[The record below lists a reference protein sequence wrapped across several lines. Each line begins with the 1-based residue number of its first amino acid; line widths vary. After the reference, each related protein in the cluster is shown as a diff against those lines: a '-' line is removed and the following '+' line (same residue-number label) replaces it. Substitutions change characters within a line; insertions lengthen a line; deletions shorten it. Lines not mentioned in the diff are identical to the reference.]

1 MVKIHTRLFFTLAL
15 WLSGVLTALAQTS
28 GLSGTAL
35 VDQVLKNGGLVTFT
49 SQRTASLSITE
60 TDDNKLYARTT
71 NADDQSQWW
80 LVQPLT
86 TGGYALRN
94 YKTGHYINPI
104 GTNDTPYPTSDD
116 RSTFYVK
123 QSANATDGQALVT
136 ISANNGYSGTS
147 CLHDAQNH
155 AVVKWYAGSGGNNTA
170 SDWEMK
176 AVEGFDQAALK
187 AHFAAFDRYTAP
199 ANGKVVQIRNL
210 ETGTQICESGDGKL
224 FSVETHAG
232 DYSQYWE
239 MEANGSQ
246 YAFRNVQTGHY
257 FTYVA
262 GTDKKNV
269 QTATATKSYYTIPAT
284 SDKWD
289 PTYHIRPVSGSTYY
303 YTHATSGNGP
313 YDVPTNNVHN
323 TTTDDARTH
332 WFFVEVSLSQ
342 EEIDRAKQSYQTYSD
357 LNSKRSTYSSKMVGY
372 FTDASCSV
380 LKDNYKTMDPATLA
394 STMKSAGLP
403 DYLIDIALK
412 IRNNSWEADE
422 DRMSE
427 HFRVNSYKPYS
438 HFLHAVKKTGVGY
451 AFGRLSNPTGI
462 VVKSGDFITLF
473 CGSNQPTGTKLQ
485 LEVVEG
491 TEAYGTT
498 YPLSQGM
505 NVFSFSGDATLYIFY
520 QIEDQELATP
530 LANVP
535 DVKIHIEGG
544 RLQGYYDKTRGHTNE
559 IWAHLRENL
568 LKESNVINVKMD
580 NFVFCLDNQI
590 VQDNCPDMERTVDV
604 WDKLAKWEN
613 DLMGYNDK
621 FNPNISK
628 YQRNI
633 YNWFSKDYYIG
644 GMMMTGLYGVQ
655 VMSGYIS
662 GMVNHASME
671 SGAWAPAHEN
681 GHLRQNLIYTLG
693 SHEASCNLFSE
704 VVTYELGHSTSR
716 SAFSTDI
723 FDKFAAGK
731 PWADY
736 EGSQISRMLYQ
747 LYLYFHVAGHDP
759 EFYPKVFTELRKNP
773 MDHSTR
779 DNVHGGSEYLRLAT
793 TMCKVADADLS
804 EFFAAYGFF
813 VPLSTRTFYENGS
826 TWKISTTQAE
836 IDAALAEMH
845 SYSKKLGNIVFI
857 EDRVEQVPATYADAP
872 AGTMKSGYNP
882 EKAGDFGQYTAYQE
896 TAPSAEGYT
905 YSMASGG
912 VITVNGPE
920 AGSPESAKGLV
931 GFKVYDEG
939 DNLVYL
945 SNFRTFTLPT
955 SVTSKPFTVKAAL
968 SNNTDVVL
976 EASGEI
982 ILPEVATPV
991 LGAADVKS
999 NKAYYIYTDQRG
1011 GLTIKNANDTRL
1023 WGTSESGVNQS
1034 VNGNDVLQQF
1044 AFISYNDKLY
1054 LYSIGA
1060 KKFVNV
1066 DGVHGKL
1073 ESTPADP
1080 IGFADPNTTD
1090 ETVRILFSEATNQ
1103 NFNLNGA
1110 KSMDICYWTTKDIG
1124 NSFHIVPVADF
1135 DPAPVIEALT
1145 NPAPNPVLSAAEVNP
1160 NKAYYIYTDKRG
1172 GLTIKNAD
1180 DTRLWGTSEGGVGQ
1194 SVDGSNSLQQFAF
1207 ISYNDKL
1214 YLYSIGAGKF
1224 VNSAQQGKLED
1235 TPTDP
1240 IEFVDAS
1247 DGTVRLRFTTAMN
1260 FNLGGDKQVA
1270 INGWATKD
1278 DGNSFIILPAANFNP
1293 APVIAALNGPTIDPD
1308 PEPEPEPVVGA
1319 YAYSPVPISAAAAG
1333 SYIID
1338 ACDQQSLT
1346 NHHFLCADADEN
1358 IAITSTIDTENY
1370 DNYIWDVFEAY
1381 SDNGKY
1387 YFVNRGTGKMLNI
1400 GNSNISLVD
1409 GEGEMPEV
1417 DFLFAENNPFA
1428 ALSNGTKSFDCGHG
1442 GNQNSTWEG
1451 GIEGS
1456 RRMRIYQVE
1465 EAEEAQAYVFT
1476 LKNKKHST
1484 YAYSNSTAPGNLAH
1498 GTPQDE
1504 ESKKFVFTAMGD
1516 GTFTIYLPAA
1526 DKYVYAINT
1535 DDADANVGLC
1545 ALAEGENGSEDK
1557 YRWHVVPNTA
1567 GYFNIIPKG
1576 GSRGWNC
1583 RGNVSGV
1590 AVIGQWGSND
1600 SEDNRWQLEPVVL
1613 NTPETTLYAV
1623 TYHFTNSQLGDY
1635 TAAAVSVEA
1644 GANYPTID
1652 LPYGVNVNFPTGKV
1666 TKDETIDVS
1675 YTLAEDFPFV
1685 LYPEL
1690 EDLDEI
1696 RHWYKL
1702 QVGGKWVGYK
1712 QTDEDADPERDVWS
1726 TAKPCHFAFVGTPW
1740 GFKIFD
1746 YDIFGWLGAAN
1757 AQLSATEPATVVDEE
1772 DALEFVFENN
1782 NGHYAFRVK
1791 STTNGYLNNLNGN
1804 SSHDLGYWLNGN
1816 ASTDGGSTFTIAP
1829 YSLYSIGGLVNLIE
1843 LVKQGIYDVE
1853 DVERYIDLILER
1865 W

>member
-1 MVKIHTRLFFTLAL
+1 MLKLKRTPAL
-15 WLSGVLTALAQTS
+15 LLLLTMWMLGAVASFAQTNAVVS
-28 GLSGTAL
+28 KAISE
-35 VDQVLKNGGLVTFT
+35 GGLFMLT
-49 SQRTASLSITE
+49 SQRDASLSITE

-80 LVQPLT
+80 LIQPLT

-136 ISANNGYSGTS
+136 ISSSNGYSGTS
-147 CLHDAQNH
+147 CLHDAGSH
-155 AVVKWYAGSGGNNTA
+155 AVVKWYAGANNQNTA
-170 SDWEMK
+170 SDWTLT
-176 AVEGFDQAALK
+176 AVEGIEYATLK
-187 AHFAAFDRYTAP
+187 ARFAAFDHYTAP

-210 ETGTQICESGDGKL
+210 ATDTQICESGDGKL
-224 FSVETHAG
+224 FSVASHAG

-239 MEANGSQ
+239 MEAGSNGQ

-262 GTDKKNV
+262 GTNNTNV
-269 QTATATKSYYTIPAT
+269 QTATASKSYYTLPAT

-289 PTYHIRPVSGSTYY
+289 PTYHIRPVSGSSYY
-303 YTHATSGNGP
+303 YTHATSGLGP
-313 YDVPTNNVHN
+313 KDVPTNNVYN

-332 WFFVEVSLSQ
+332 WFFVEVSLSK

-357 LNSKRSTYSSKMVGY
+357 LNSKKSTYSSKMVSY

-403 DYLIDIALK
+403 DYLVDIALK
-412 IRNNSWEADE
+412 IRNNTWETE
-422 DRMSE
+422 DKMSE
-427 HFRVNSYKPYS
+427 HFRVNTYKPYS
-438 HFLHAVKKTGVGY
+438 HYLQAARKVGMGY

-473 CGSNQPTGTKLQ
+473 CGPQASNTTLQ
-485 LEVVEG
+485 LEVVED

-498 YPLSQGM
+498 YTLSQGM
-505 NVFSFSGDATLYIFY
+505 NVFSFSGDATLYVFY
-520 QIEDQELATP
+520 QINDQNISTP
-530 LANVP
+530 LSNFS

-544 RLQGYYDKTRGHTNE
+544 RLQGYYDKTRNHTNDT
-559 IWAHLRENL
+559 WAHLREHL

-590 VQDNCPDMERTVDV
+590 VQNNCPNMERTVDV

-621 FNPNISK
+621 FNPNISQ

-633 YNWFSKDYYIG
+633 YNWFSKNYYIG

-655 VMSGYIS
+655 VMSGYIG
-662 GMVNHASME
+662 GMVNHESME

-693 SHEASCNLFSE
+693 SHESSCNLFSE

-731 PWADY
+731 PWTDY

-759 EFYPKVFTELRKNP
+759 EFYPKVFTALRNDP
-773 MDHSTR
+773 MDHTTK
-779 DNVHGGSEYLRLAT
+779 DNVKGGSEYLKLAT
-793 TMCKVADADLS
+793 TMCKVAGADLS

-826 TWKISTTQAE
+826 TWKISTTQDE

-845 SYSKKLGNIVFI
+845 KYPKKYGNIVFI

-882 EKAGDFGQYTAYQE
+882 EKAGDFGQYTAYKE

-912 VITVNGPE
+912 VVTVNGT
-920 AGSPESAKGLV
+920 GAKGLV
-931 GFKVYDEG
+931 GFKVYDANG
-939 DNLVYL
+939 NLVYL

-982 ILPEVATPV
+982 ILPEVAAPV
-991 LGAADVKS
+991 LSAADVKA

-1023 WGTSESGVNQS
+1023 WGTSESGVNQT

-1044 AFISYNDKLY
+1044 AFISYEGKLY

-1080 IGFADPNTTD
+1080 IGFAEPNTTD

-1110 KSMDICYWTTKDIG
+1110 KSMDICYWTTKDEG

-1145 NPAPNPVLSAAEVNP
+1145 NPAPTPVLSAAEVNP

-1172 GLTIKNAD
+1172 GLTIKNEN
-1180 DTRLWGTSEGGVGQ
+1180 DTRLWGTSESGVGQ
-1194 SVDGSNSLQQFAF
+1194 SVDGSNRLQQFAF

-1247 DGTVRLRFTTAMN
+1247 DGTVRLRFTSAMN
-1260 FNLGGDKQVA
+1260 FNLGGSNQIV
-1270 INGWATKD
+1270 INDYATKD
-1278 DGNSFIILPAANFNP
+1278 AGNKFIILPAANFDP
-1293 APVIAALNGPTIDPD
+1293 APILQRLNG
-1308 PEPEPEPVVGA
+1308 
-1319 YAYSPVPISAAAAG
+1319 
-1333 SYIID
+1333 
-1338 ACDQQSLT
+1338 
-1346 NHHFLCADADEN
+1346 
-1358 IAITSTIDTENY
+1358 TS
-1370 DNYIWDVFEAY
+1370 
-1381 SDNGKY
+1381 
-1387 YFVNRGTGKMLNI
+1387 R
-1400 GNSNISLVD
+1400 
-1409 GEGEMPEV
+1409 
-1417 DFLFAENNPFA
+1417 
-1428 ALSNGTKSFDCGHG
+1428 
-1442 GNQNSTWEG
+1442 
-1451 GIEGS
+1451 
-1456 RRMRIYQVE
+1456 
-1465 EAEEAQAYVFT
+1465 FT
-1476 LKNKKHST
+1476 
-1484 YAYSNSTAPGNLAH
+1484 
-1498 GTPQDE
+1498 
-1504 ESKKFVFTAMGD
+1504 
-1516 GTFTIYLPAA
+1516 
-1526 DKYVYAINT
+1526 
-1535 DDADANVGLC
+1535 
-1545 ALAEGENGSEDK
+1545 
-1557 YRWHVVPNTA
+1557 
-1567 GYFNIIPKG
+1567 
-1576 GSRGWNC
+1576 
-1583 RGNVSGV
+1583 
-1590 AVIGQWGSND
+1590 
-1600 SEDNRWQLEPVVL
+1600 
-1613 NTPETTLYAV
+1613 V
-1623 TYHFTNSQLGDY
+1623 TYRFTNSQWG
-1635 TAAAVSVEA
+1635 TVSVEH
-1644 GANYPTID
+1644 ANVATGTAYPD
-1652 LPYGVNVNFPTGKV
+1652 LQLPYGVIAEQPQGNV

-1675 YTLAEDFPFV
+1675 YTLVDDFPFV

-1690 EDLDEI
+1690 EDLDDI

-1702 QVGGKWVGYK
+1702 QVNGKWVGYK
-1712 QTDEDADPERDVWS
+1712 QADEDADPERDVWS

-1757 AQLSATEPATVVDEE
+1757 AQLSATEPATIVDEE

-1782 NGHYAFRVK
+1782 NGHYGFHVK
-1791 STTNGYLNNLNGN
+1791 STPNGYLNNLEGN
-1804 SSHDLGYWLNGN
+1804 NSHKLGYWLNGS
-1816 ASTDGGSTFTIAP
+1816 ASTDGGSTFSIAP
-1829 YSLYSIGGLVNLIE
+1829 YPLYSIGELVNFIE
-1843 LVKQGIYDVE
+1843 LVKQGIFDLE
-1853 DVERYIDLILER
+1853 DLERYIDLILER
-1865 W
+1865 